1 MFMIKLNIM
10 QKPPMNSAEL
20 SHIRNNV
27 DIFSSCHF
35 NTGILSIEA
44 GCYDGVIQQ
53 SLCNYIHRVS

>member
-1 MFMIKLNIM
+1 M